1 MAMMDATVWQC
12 VWSQPAAVRI
22 VRITAMMLV
31 CLSVCSASAQLPAT
45 RLDAI
50 HPSGAAPGQTLE
62 VTLIGGD
69 LDDAAVLQF
78 SHNGITA
85 TRKMADPTPFDD
97 GPRPVENVF
106 TVTVAG
112 NVPAGEYDVR
122 CQGRFGF
129 SNSRRFSI
137 SSLAQV
143 VETEPNGG
151 GEVPPWTEQDGKR
164 TNAATEVT
172 LPAVLHGQALGQADV
187 DWFRF
192 GVRAGQRIV
201 AAAYCRRMDSRM
213 TPVLTLCRGDG
224 AVLAES
230 QASLFGEAVVDTTA
244 AADGEVFLKVHDI
257 VYGQGAPFVYRI
269 LVSAGPQIDFVFPPA
284 GTAGSSSQ
292 YVLYGRNLPGGQPSP
307 LVVDGLPLQQ
317 LAVNI
322 GIPSDAVGKLRFN
335 SLIEPHQAGLDGFEY
350 QLPGDTTGSSVL
362 LTVATAPPVTEQPNE
377 RPESAQKLTLPC
389 EVMGQFY
396 PQRDVDWYEFT
407 AVKDEVWSIEV
418 ISQRLGLLTD
428 PSLFIQQVTTDDQG
442 QPKITDITVVD
453 DLPVVNNNARTGRHE
468 FDERTSDPSVLFKVP
483 ADGVYRILLRDALT
497 AVRSDPRLVYRLS
510 IRRPQPD
517 FRIAAIPAQSSGGLL
532 LRRGGREAVRLLVW
546 RQDGFDGEIRVAAS
560 GLPEGVTAEE
570 SIIGPG
576 NNFGLLTLTAAGG
589 ARGTSDLVLTAKAMI
604 NGSEVQR
611 EVRMGAAAV
620 PSQPTQPGNNVPSV
634 RSRLV
639 SGIRVS
645 VSEFETAPQT
655 ITIGTAGQVIE
666 TARGGVVKI
675 PWEVQR
681 ADGTAG
687 NITGF
692 PLNVPPGTTAQQVN
706 IGGNPKGEFELR
718 FTSTAVPGNYSVHLA
733 GFNQGLQYKR
743 YPELVDRA
751 KERQTRVAKVL
762 MEAQQKVQMLTQENQ
777 KLQTELTAATTAQ
790 TAATTG
796 RQQADQKAAAAATA
810 LQQAETILK
819 QKQDQSAAN
828 PADEGL
834 KKQAADALTA
844 RDNAK
849 KADEEARKVAIEAAE
864 KLKLATEKRAMAEA
878 ARTKVQT
885 DLTAAQQFQQTAQQ
899 EKTRADQFVNQKQQ
913 EANPRALNVELASN
927 AVLVKLAEHPLTL
940 DALPPNAAI
949 AQGAKAEVVV
959 KVGRKYDFKGP
970 VTVQTVLPQGVA
982 GLQIPNATVPDG
994 QGEGKFEMTAAAN
1007 ATVGEHAAKLRLQIN
1022 YNGQTIVVEQPLL
1035 IRVAEVK
1042 QQ

>member
-1 MAMMDATVWQC
+1 MIHTVC
-12 VWSQPAAVRI
+12 ECLGLRSVAGKFVRM
-22 VRITAMMLV
+22 TAMMGV
-31 CLSVCSASAQLPAT
+31 CLSWGLAQAQLPAT
-45 RLDAI
+45 RLEAV
-50 HPSGAAPGQTLE
+50 HPSGAAPGQTLD

-69 LDDAAVLQF
+69 LDDASVLQF
-78 SHNGITA
+78 SHGGITA
-85 TRKMADPTPFDD
+85 ARKMAEPTPFDE
-97 GPRPVENVF
+97 GPQPVENVF
-106 TVTVAG
+106 TVTVAA
-112 NVPAGEYDVR
+112 NVPPGEYDVR

-129 SNSRRFSI
+129 SNTRRFSI
-137 SSLAQV
+137 SSVAQV
-143 VETEPNGG
+143 TEVEPNGG
-151 GEVPPWTEQDGKR
+151 GEVPQWVEQDGKR
-164 TNAATEVT
+164 INAATEAT
-172 LPAVLHGQALGQADV
+172 LPAVLHGQSAGQADV
-187 DWFRF
+187 DWYRF
-192 GVRAGQRIV
+192 SVKAGQRVV
-201 AAAYCRRMDSRM
+201 ATTYCRRMDSRM
-213 TPVLTLCRGDG
+213 TPVLTFCRGDG

-230 QASLFGEAVVDTTA
+230 QTGLFGEAVAETTA
-244 AADGEVFLKVHDI
+244 GADGEVFLKVHDI
-257 VYGQGAPFVYRI
+257 VYAQGPPFVYRI
-269 LVSAGPQIDFVFPPA
+269 LVAAGPQIDMIFPPA
-284 GTAGSSSQ
+284 GLAGSNGQ
-292 YVLYGRNLPGGQPSP
+292 YLIYGRNLPGGQPSP
-307 LVVDGLPLQQ
+307 AVVDGLPLQQ

-322 GIPSDAVGKLRFN
+322 GIPGDAAGKLRFS

-350 QLPGDTTGSSVL
+350 QLPGDTSGSSVL
-362 LTVATAPPVTEQPNE
+362 LTVATAPPVIEQPNE
-377 RPESAQKLTLPC
+377 RAESAQKLTLPC

-407 AVKDEVWSIEV
+407 AVKDEVWSIDV
-418 ISQRLGLLTD
+418 ISQRLGLMTD
-428 PSLFIQQVTTDDQG
+428 PSLFIQQVSMDDKGEQ
-442 QPKITDITVVD
+442 KITEVAVVD

-497 AVRSDPRLVYRLS
+497 AVRSDPRLVYRLA

-517 FRIAAIPAQSSGGLL
+517 FRIAAVPAQSSSGLL

-546 RQDGFDGEIRVAAS
+546 RQDGYDGEIRVTAA

-576 NNFGLLTLTAAGG
+576 NNFGMLTLTAADG
-589 ARGTSDLVLTAKAMI
+589 AKGASDLVLTAKALI

-611 EVRMGAAAV
+611 EVRMGASTS

-645 VSEFETAPQT
+645 VSEFEAAPQT
-655 ITIGTAGQVIE
+655 ITIGTPGQVIE

-675 PWEVQR
+675 PWEVRR

-687 NITGF
+687 SITGF
-692 PLNVPPGTTAQQVN
+692 PLNIPPGTTAQQVN

-718 FTSTAVPGNYSVHLA
+718 FTSTAVPGTYSVHLA

-743 YPELVDRA
+743 YPEMVDRA

-777 KLQTELTAATTAQ
+777 KLQNELTAANTALTAATTAS
-790 TAATTG
+790 
-796 RQQADQKAAAAATA
+796 QQADQKATAAATA
-810 LQQAETILK
+810 LQQAETALK
-819 QKQDQSAAN
+819 QKQEQSAAN
-828 PADEGL
+828 PADETL

-849 KADEEARKVAIEAAE
+849 KADDEAKKTALEATE
-864 KLKLATEKRAMAEA
+864 KLKVATEKRTMADA
-878 ARTKVQT
+878 ARTKAQT

-913 EANPRALNVELASN
+913 EANPRALNVELPSN

-940 DALPPNAAI
+940 DGLPPNATI

-959 KVGRKYDFKGP
+959 RVGRKFDSKGP
-970 VTVQTVLPQGVA
+970 VTVQTVLPPGVA
-982 GLQIPNATVPDG
+982 GLQIPNATVPEN
-994 QGEGKFEMTAAAN
+994 QGEVKFEMTAAAN

-1022 YNGQTIVVEQPLL
+1022 FNGQTIVVEQPLA
-1035 IRVAEVK
+1035 IRVNEAK
-1042 QQ
+1042 AP